1 MSLFEDHFQA
11 LLDACGVRPQSRVLL
26 LAEMESLEFVI
37 LMDKLG
43 KAGELFLPDSDF
55 LPERLDAIVGC
66 PLSAAFEEI
75 APALRSGRKFLR
87 PGGRIAVEVPSSPPC
102 ELLESVANEVGL
114 GDLMRANARGLTD
127 AEVDDLLPRDCLR
140 QLERHDLVLMAEFP
154 SPHDAVSAWFGDE
167 DGPQIEVIARGLT
180 SRLASIE
187 SVELPLRRVRLIGM
201 R

>member
-11 LLDACGVRPQSRVLL
+11 LLSACGVRPQSRVLL

-87 PGGRIAVEVPSSPPC
+87 PGGRIAVEVPASPPC
-102 ELLESVANEVGL
+102 DLLESVANEVGL
-114 GDLMRANARGLTD
+114 GALMRANARGLT
-127 AEVDDLLPRDCLR
+127 ETEI
-140 QLERHDLVLMAEFP
+140 ERHDLVVMAEFP
-154 SPHDAVSAWFGDE
+154 SPHDAVSAWFGEEDE
-167 DGPQIEVIARGLT
+167 PQIEVIARGLT